1 MLIKL
6 AWRNLWRNKLRT
18 SIILGAMVFGLTG
31 VIAMMGFMTGFV
43 DSMIS
48 NAIRWQTSHIQIH
61 EQKYVTNSDIADQI
75 PNGQTLAGSIRALDD
90 VTAVSAR
97 FIAQGMIASAR
108 SNRGVQIN
116 GIDLVNEAKIIPLS
130 SHITQGEWLDNTGR
144 NPILVSEKMAE
155 RLKLRIGSKVV
166 LTFTDVEG
174 EVAGAAYRVRGMFAT
189 PSTSFDEG
197 KVFVRKSD
205 LQHTASM
212 YGVHEIAIL
221 VSDVDK
227 ISLVEEEIKALPDFA
242 SNSSQLSI
250 RDWQRIQPM
259 LATMMSTMDVSNQ
272 VILVIFV
279 VAMMFGIINIML
291 MSVFERTQEFGVLM
305 AVGMQKHKIFSLI
318 MFETTLLG
326 VTGASLGIV
335 VSIALVTLMNSVGIS
350 LASMSEG
357 LGAYGVDTLLRP
369 RVSAREYSM
378 IFTTVFVASVLAAIY
393 PARQILKQRPV
404 EAMAEKS

>member
-61 EQKYVTNSDIADQI
+61 EQKYVTNSDISDQI
-75 PNGQTLAGSIRALDD
+75 PNGQTLAESIRALDD

-116 GIDLVNEAKIIPLS
+116 GIDLVNEAKITPLS

-212 YGVHEIAIL
+212 HGVHEIAIL

-227 ISLVEEEIKALPDFA
+227 ISLVEEEIKALLDFA

-326 VTGASLGIV
+326 VTGASLGIF

-357 LGAYGVDTLLRP
+357 FGAYGVDTLLRP